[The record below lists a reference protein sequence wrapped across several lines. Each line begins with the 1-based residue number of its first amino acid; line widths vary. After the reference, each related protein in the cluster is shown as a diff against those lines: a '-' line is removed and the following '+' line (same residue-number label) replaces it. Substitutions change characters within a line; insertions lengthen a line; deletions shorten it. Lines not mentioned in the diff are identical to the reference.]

1 MFCWPEDDMVE
12 VAAAEYREGDEMSEG
27 IMGRCKAEGC
37 GEEGMREPARLTRA
51 GLDGEARRTARD

>member
-1 MFCWPEDDMVE
+1 MVE